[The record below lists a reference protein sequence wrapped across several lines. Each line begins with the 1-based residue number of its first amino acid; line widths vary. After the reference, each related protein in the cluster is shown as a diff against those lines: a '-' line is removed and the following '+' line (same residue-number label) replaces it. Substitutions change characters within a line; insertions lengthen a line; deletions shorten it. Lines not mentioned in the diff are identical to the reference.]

1 MPLIEIIALLAVAQ
15 FLYFGYLVGMQR
27 RDSGLKAPAMTGHDG
42 FERAYR
48 VQMNTLE
55 LMIAFLPVLL
65 LAGKYWPA
73 WMIAPIGLIYL
84 VGRTLYQQAYMNDP
98 SKRGTGFM
106 LTLGPIAALLV
117 LALLGA
123 VIHLF

>member
-1 MPLIEIIALLAVAQ
+1 MPMIELIALLAVAQ
-15 FLYFGYLVGMQR
+15 YLFFGYAVGTQR
-27 RDSGLKAPAMTGHDG
+27 RDSGLKAPKMTGHDG
-42 FERAYR
+42 FERTYR

-55 LMIAFLPVLL
+55 MLVAFLPVLL

-73 WMIAPIGLIYL
+73 WLIAPIGLIYL
-84 VGRTLYQQAYMNDP
+84 IGRTLYFRAYVADP
-98 SKRGTGFM
+98 STRGTGFM
-106 LTLGPIAALLV
+106 MTLLPIAVLLV